1 MWHVPEEAQPLQ
13 PHPQLPQELEQLC
26 LPWRRLWIPLAMM
39 ATQTAAM
46 MRPMMISAMV
56 NSSFRGVAGAD
67 GSAVH
72 PRDRYVT

>member
-1 MWHVPEEAQPLQ
+1 MWHVPEEAQPPQ
-13 PHPQLPQELEQLC
+13 PQPQLPQEPEQLC
-26 LPWRRLWIPLAMM
+26 LPWRRLWMPLAMM

-67 GSAVH
+67 GSAAR
-72 PRDRYVT
+72 PRDM